1 MNYETVNLTEKI
13 MVGISARTNN
23 SSPDMGEVIG
33 GLWRKFYSED
43 MYPKIENKANQK
55 ACGIYTEYADE
66 EKGDYTIAVMCEVT
80 ACDNADTLPKGAEV
94 RKIPAGKYAKFVV
107 VGNQVTAVWEFW
119 QELWKMDLNRS
130 FVCDFEEYQNNDPE
144 NAEIHIYIGLK

>member
-43 MYPKIENKANQK
+43 MYTKIENKANQR
-55 ACGIYTEYADE
+55 ACG
-66 EKGDYTIAVMCEVT
+66 
-80 ACDNADTLPKGAEV
+80 N
-94 RKIPAGKYAKFVV
+94 
-107 VGNQVTAVWEFW
+107 
-119 QELWKMDLNRS
+119 
-130 FVCDFEEYQNNDPE
+130 
-144 NAEIHIYIGLK
+144 